1 MKNNKFL
8 KLFIAG
14 AAIMFSFTVNAQFG
28 QIAQYN
34 KIIMQNWAGQYIRI
48 GAYKVKG
55 SPYLFG
61 ESMPGEIMVNGE
73 SQFKKIEIF
82 YNIYEQKAGISNNGE
97 FVDVDKGIS
106 SFMLNVPSKFGT
118 GVLKFDEVAYFNA
131 GKMKGY
137 FNVLAEKQGKY
148 SFLRYFSAKLIPDP
162 DNMMDKDV
170 RVFDQNV
177 DYYLYNAQ
185 TKSLK
190 KVKLRSKD
198 IEAFIPEAKG
208 KGYDLSTVN
217 GITSLVNAL

>member
-1 MKNNKFL
+1 MKKNKIL
-8 KLFIAG
+8 RLLFVG
-14 AAIMFSFTVNAQFG
+14 AAIVFSYTVHAQFD

-34 KIIMQNWAGQYIRI
+34 KILMQNWAGQYIRI

-55 SPYLFG
+55 SPYLYG
-61 ESMPGEIMVNGE
+61 VSMPGEIMVNGE
-73 SQFKKIEIF
+73 SQYKKLEIF

-106 SFMLNVPSKFGT
+106 SFILSVPSKFGS

-137 FNVLAEKQGKY
+137 FNVLAEKQGRY
-148 SFLRYFSAKLIPDP
+148 SFLRYFSANLVPDP
-162 DNMMDKDV
+162 DNMMDKDI
-170 RVFDQNV
+170 RVFNQNV

-185 TKSLK
+185 TKKLK

-208 KGYDLSTVN
+208 KGFDLSTIN
-217 GITSLVNAL
+217 GITSLISAL

>member
-1 MKNNKFL
+1 MKRNKNL
-8 KLFIAG
+8 KLLFVGVAMVFSC
-14 AAIMFSFTVNAQFG
+14 AANAQFD

-34 KIIMQNWAGQYIRI
+34 KILMQNWAGQYIRI

-55 SPYLFG
+55 SPYLYG
-61 ESMPGEIMVNGE
+61 TSMPGEIMVAGE
-73 SQFKKIEIF
+73 NQYKKLDIL
-82 YNIYEQKAGISNNGE
+82 YNIYEQKAGISTNGE
-97 FVDVDKGIS
+97 FVDVDKGIT
-106 SFMLNVPSKFGT
+106 SFLLTVPQKFGS
-118 GVLKFDEVAYFNA
+118 GVLKFDEVGYFNP
-131 GKMKGY
+131 GKLKGY

-148 SFLRYFSAKLIPDP
+148 SFLRYFSANLRPDP

-185 TKSLK
+185 TKKLK

-208 KGYDLSTVN
+208 KGFDLSTIS
-217 GITSLVNAL
+217 GITSLINAL